1 MRTLNRPDLHTGTAN
16 HSRRRSTRTGVRA
29 SQRSNIELA
38 SDGVLASYIHDIQ
51 DATDATSHGS
61 RGPMRPIKDVG
72 PPTTL
77 LAGPTQRPACSRRCS
92 T

>member
-38 SDGVLASYIHDIQ
+38 SDGVLASYIHDISGRHRRNVTRQ
-51 DATDATSHGS
+51 SWSDAPH
-61 RGPMRPIKDVG
+61 
-72 PPTTL
+72 
-77 LAGPTQRPACSRRCS
+77 
-92 T
+92 